1 MQGKLSRRI
10 NVITIVLTAV
20 LAVAAFAVLSVT
32 RSKMLN
38 DEAAVKKAAGE
49 YSDLRRVYSQTA
61 ADGAPAPEITP
72 ASQISLSDDR

>member
-10 NVITIVLTAV
+10 NLITVVLTAV

-38 DEAAVKKAAGE
+38 DEASVKKAAGE
-49 YSDLRRVYSQTA
+49 YSDLRRAYSQTA
-61 ADGAPAPEITP
+61 DSAATPEITP
-72 ASQISLSDDR
+72 ATQISLSDDR